1 MDHDRLFKEL
11 LSTFFIEFLE
21 LFFPTLA
28 ARIDRTQAPQFLDKE
43 SFGELASDMRRE
55 MDLVAQL
62 KLMDTQAYFLVHLEH
77 EARSPSPVPERM
89 FCYFSRT
96 WDRYRLPIY
105 PIAIFSFGSRQPRP
119 DGFHLY
125 VHDRAVLDFRYA
137 TIELRRLDWRRFL
150 EQRNPVAC
158 ALMSR
163 MRFARKDRGR
173 VKFQCLRMLAGL
185 ALDTSKTRLIS
196 HFVDSYLT
204 LNQADLRIFQESL
217 ETIPMGERQKVMQMT
232 TSWKEEGRKEGRQE
246 GRKEGRQEALSQ
258 VLPTLLR
265 FRFGDRAA
273 PLIQKLPKATLAYL
287 ERLHQQLEAGA
298 ELDQLTAPS

>member
-11 LSTFFIEFLE
+11 LRTFFIEFLE

-28 ARIDRTQAPQFLDKE
+28 IRVDRTQAPQFLDKE
-43 SFGELASDMRRE
+43 NFGELASDTRRE

-62 KLMDTQAYFLVHLEH
+62 RLIDTQAYFIVHLEH
-77 EARSPSPVPERM
+77 EARSPDPLPERM

-96 WDRYRLPIY
+96 WDRYRLPVY
-105 PIAIFSFGSRQPRP
+105 PIAIFSFGSRKPRP
-119 DGFHLY
+119 EGFHLHI
-125 VHDRAVLDFRYA
+125 HDRAVLDFRYA
-137 TIELRRLDWRRFL
+137 TVELRRLDWRRFVDQPNL
-150 EQRNPVAC
+150 VAC

-163 MRFARKDRGR
+163 MRIARKDRGR

-185 ALDTSKTRLIS
+185 GLDKSKTRQIS
-196 HFVDSYLT
+196 HFVDSYLI
-204 LNQADLRIFQESL
+204 LNKADLRIFQENL
-217 ETIPMGERQKVMQMT
+217 ETVPMGERREIMQMT
-232 TSWKEEGRKEGRQE
+232 TSWKEEGRREGRQE
-246 GRKEGRQEALSQ
+246 GRREGRQQALSQ

-265 FRFGDRAA
+265 FRFGDQAA
-273 PLIQKLPKATLAYL
+273 ALVQKLHNADLAYL